1 MRGTGTEH
9 CNGAVRRDDA
19 ISSTSIRTEFWP
31 MFLLLLRT
39 ACDCDVNALRRG
51 GGGKGKAARAQFL
64 EFVRSQQSNIP
75 WSIDLNLG
83 PGSNDVVTE
92 YEQAQNRKANSRKGK

>member
-1 MRGTGTEH
+1 MLFPAPASAQNFGR
-9 CNGAVRRDDA
+9 C
-19 ISSTSIRTEFWP
+19 SSFP
-31 MFLLLLRT
+31 GLLRT

-51 GGGKGKAARAQFL
+51 GGGKGKSARVQFL

-75 WSIDLNLG
+75 LSIDLNLG

-92 YEQAQNRKANSRKGK
+92 YEQVQNKKANSRKGK